1 MVPSYQPEAAYR
13 IFMRALTHHD
23 IATGT
28 IDTHHTFPTTTTTT
42 TNTTTSSSSSSDDDD
57 DDDEEEEQYEYYS
70 TTGPSDTW
78 WKKNDVLPGM
88 PHVCYTLD
96 PLRQCTEEEVEWI
109 RDGTAVVKDWILV
122 GRRNVSDSGSG
133 SQVERM
139 MSNGEEGQ
147 VPFKV
152 DL

>member
-28 IDTHHTFPTTTTTT
+28 IDTHHTFPTTT
-42 TNTTTSSSSSSDDDD
+42 NTTTSSSD

-122 GRRNVSDSGSG
+122 GRRNVSDSDSG
-133 SQVERM
+133 SQGEKM
-139 MSNGEEGQ
+139 MSNGEGQ
-147 VPFKV
+147 VSFKV

>member
-28 IDTHHTFPTTTTTT
+28 INTHHTFPTT
-42 TNTTTSSSSSSDDDD
+42 NITTSSSSS
-57 DDDEEEEQYEYYS
+57 DEEEEQYEYYS

-122 GRRNVSDSGSG
+122 GRKNVSDSDSDSDSSGG

-139 MSNGEEGQ
+139 MSDGEGQ

>member
-28 IDTHHTFPTTTTTT
+28 IDTHHTFPTT
-42 TNTTTSSSSSSDDDD
+42 NNTTSSSDDEE
-57 DDDEEEEQYEYYS
+57 EEEEQYEYYS

-122 GRRNVSDSGSG
+122 GRRNVSDTDTDTDSSSG

-139 MSNGEEGQ
+139 MSVGEGQ

>member
-28 IDTHHTFPTTTTTT
+28 IDTHHTFPTTTTA
-42 TNTTTSSSSSSDDDD
+42 NTTTSSSDDDD
-57 DDDEEEEQYEYYS
+57 DDEEKEQYEYYS

-122 GRRNVSDSGSG
+122 GRRNVSDSDSDSNGD
-133 SQVERM
+133 SQVERK
-139 MSNGEEGQ
+139 MSNGKEGQ

>member
-13 IFMRALTHHD
+13 IFMRALTHRD

-28 IDTHHTFPTTTTTT
+28 INTHHTFPTTTTT
-42 TNTTTSSSSSSDDDD
+42 TNTTTSSSSDDDD
-57 DDDEEEEQYEYYS
+57 DDDEDEEEEEQYEYYS

-122 GRRNVSDSGSG
+122 GRRNVSDSDSG
-133 SQVERM
+133 SQVERV

>member
-28 IDTHHTFPTTTTTT
+28 IDTHHTFPTT
-42 TNTTTSSSSSSDDDD
+42 NNTTSSSDDEE
-57 DDDEEEEQYEYYS
+57 EEEEQYEYYS

-96 PLRQCTEEEVEWI
+96 PLRQCTEEEVGWI

-122 GRRNVSDSGSG
+122 GRRNVSDSDSDSSSSG

-139 MSNGEEGQ
+139 MSNREEGQ

>member
-13 IFMRALTHHD
+13 IFMRALTHRD

-28 IDTHHTFPTTTTTT
+28 INTHHTFPTTTTTT
-42 TNTTTSSSSSSDDDD
+42 TTNTTTTSSFS
-57 DDDEEEEQYEYYS
+57 DDDEEEEEYEYYS

-122 GRRNVSDSGSG
+122 GRKNVSDSDSG
-133 SQVERM
+133 SQVEKM
-139 MSNGEEGQ
+139 MSNGEGQ

>member
-1 MVPSYQPEAAYR
+1 
-13 IFMRALTHHD
+13 
-23 IATGT
+23 
-28 IDTHHTFPTTTTTT
+28 
-42 TNTTTSSSSSSDDDD
+42 
-57 DDDEEEEQYEYYS
+57 
-70 TTGPSDTW
+70 
-78 WKKNDVLPGM
+78 M

-122 GRRNVSDSGSG
+122 GRRNVSDSDSDSDSDSG

-139 MSNGEEGQ
+139 MSDREGQ

>member
-13 IFMRALTHHD
+13 IFMRALNHRD

-28 IDTHHTFPTTTTTT
+28 INTHDTFPTTTTT
-42 TNTTTSSSSSSDDDD
+42 TNTTTSSSSSSSDDDD
-57 DDDEEEEQYEYYS
+57 DGDGEEEEQYEYYS

-122 GRRNVSDSGSG
+122 GRRNVSDSDSG

-139 MSNGEEGQ
+139 MSNEEGQ

>member
-13 IFMRALTHHD
+13 IFMRALTHRD

-28 IDTHHTFPTTTTTT
+28 IDTHDTFPTTTTT
-42 TNTTTSSSSSSDDDD
+42 TNTTTSSSSSSD

-96 PLRQCTEEEVEWI
+96 PLRQCTEEEVGWI

-122 GRRNVSDSGSG
+122 GRRNVSDSDSD
-133 SQVERM
+133 
-139 MSNGEEGQ
+139 MSVGEGQ